1 MKIGMM
7 GMMVITVRVVITV
20 KVMAVVTVSTECF

>member
-7 GMMVITVRVVITV
+7 GMVVITVRVVITV
-20 KVMAVVTVSTECF
+20 KVMVVVTVSTECF

>member
-7 GMMVITVRVVITV
+7 GMVVITVRVVITV
-20 KVMAVVTVSTECF
+20 KDMVVVTVSTECF

>member
-7 GMMVITVRVVITV
+7 AMVVITVRVVITV
-20 KVMAVVTVSTECF
+20 KVMVVVTISTECF